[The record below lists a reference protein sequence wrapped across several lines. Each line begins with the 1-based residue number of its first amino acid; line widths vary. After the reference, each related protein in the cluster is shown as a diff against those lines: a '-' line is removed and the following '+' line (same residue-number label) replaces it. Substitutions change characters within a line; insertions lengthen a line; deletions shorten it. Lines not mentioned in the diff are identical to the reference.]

1 MSKSIDKKLT
11 IKYLTNVNFI
21 FVDIKANDTIMCGQS
36 FVSKIFKILSILT
49 MSTEQSIKVLVNIDV
64 NFGQTNQLFVP
75 FKQRDKISKINNYN
89 LEMLFIFRLISTE
102 VSQ

>member
-1 MSKSIDKKLT
+1 MWAIVRVENFQDLINID
-11 IKYLTNVNFI
+11 NVNR
-21 FVDIKANDTIMCGQS
+21 
-36 FVSKIFKILSILT
+36 
-49 MSTEQSIKVLVNIDV
+49 TEYNVLVNIDV
-64 NFGQTNQLFVP
+64 NFGQTNQLFAP